1 MTSVNGHGPLNRAI
15 RNVNYHKLI
24 SLEHI
29 LNPIYDQSRAGM
41 RLTLFTQSGFHNVLF
56 QCEKESIY
64 GLVL

>member
-41 RLTLFTQSGFHNVLF
+41 RLTLLLNQGFIMYYFSVRKNLF
-56 QCEKESIY
+56 M
-64 GLVL
+64 V